1 MANLKWSGPMDSRV
15 QEKCKWQEQLD
26 TFFAHNPARLQHMR
40 DASRVAADVAA
51 VLGLS
56 PVASQQLARAAL
68 AHDIGYAPAVM
79 QTGYHP
85 LDGAFFLEACGEDP
99 WIVEAVLRHSRA
111 GAGDHLP
118 PAIRQAYAARVPRAE
133 AAWLVEATTLCDWR
147 AAGVGGRVSL
157 GQRFWDIVERHP
169 GNEAKARR
177 AQRLVAEVR
186 RYWAACM
193 DAWGL
198 PWLVCDIDNTL
209 LVPGGELPSAV
220 QAAFARYLEAGGR
233 VSLASG
239 KHPVSTLA
247 HAQKWGLPGWHV
259 AANGTC
265 AVGPGGVEVVAHLP
279 EFAEDLV
286 AALSALGLGVAVYRV
301 AGIEP
306 RGAWQEAYSMAFA
319 RYGELV
325 PAGARLSGPILKL
338 LVVLEEGAAQ
348 IEAQV
353 RQVAS
358 EAGCEVCRSD
368 RHFLEILPAG
378 CGKGTAARWIFS
390 QQAWPVL
397 ASIAVGDNEND
408 AHLFALCGLAAA
420 VANAAPRTQATA
432 DLRLPACADAGV
444 AALVDILLSSGV
456 RGAVAEASAGAD

>member
-1 MANLKWSGPMDSRV
+1 MDNRV
-15 QEKCKWQEQLD
+15 QEKCKWQAQLD
-26 TFFAHNPARLQHMR
+26 SFFTKNPKRLQHMR
-40 DASRVAADVAA
+40 DAALVAADVAA
-51 VLGLS
+51 LMQLA
-56 PVASQQLARAAL
+56 PVATQQLARAAL
-68 AHDIGYAPAVM
+68 AHDIGYAPALVR
-79 QTGYHP
+79 TGYHP
-85 LDGAFFLEACGEDP
+85 LDGALFLEACGEDP
-99 WIVEAVLRHSRA
+99 WVVEAVLRHSRA
-111 GAGDHLP
+111 GEGDHLP
-118 PAIRQAYAARVPRAE
+118 PTIRQEYARRVPLCE
-133 AAWLVEATTLCDWR
+133 AAWLVDATTLCDWR

-157 GQRFWDIVERHP
+157 GQRLWDIVDRHP
-169 GNEAKARR
+169 GNEAKAKR

-186 RYWAACM
+186 QDLACRM
-193 DAWGL
+193 DMRGL

-209 LVPGGELPSAV
+209 LVPGEELPLAV
-220 QAAFARYLEAGGR
+220 QAAFVRYLEAGGR

-239 KHPVSTLA
+239 KHPVSILA
-247 HAQKWGLPGWHV
+247 HAQKWGLCGWHV

-286 AALSALGLGVAVYRV
+286 AALSAMDLGVAVYRV

-306 RGAWQEAYSMAFA
+306 RGAWQEAYSAAFA

-325 PAGARLSGPILKL
+325 PAGTRLHGPILKL

-348 IEAQV
+348 IEARV
-353 RQVAS
+353 RQEAQ

-368 RHFLEILPAG
+368 RHFLEILPEG

-390 QQAWPVL
+390 QENWPVL

-420 VANAAPRTQATA
+420 VANAAPRVQATA
-432 DLRLPACADAGV
+432 DVHIPACTAAGV
-444 AALVDILLSSGV
+444 AQLIDALLALGVGGALTVWSSG
-456 RGAVAEASAGAD
+456 RA